1 MKLVKLLMAVC
12 MLTFAA
18 FAFTGCG
25 DSNNNATKEP
35 EKAKEVRIGTMNLVN
50 GDLIAQ
56 YEKWYENELGIPVKI
71 VKFDSGKD
79 VNSAIA
85 AGAID
90 IGELGTSPAA
100 LAISN
105 NLDIEVFWVG
115 DIIGAAETLVAKNSS
130 NINSVSDLVGK
141 KVGAPF
147 ASTAHYSLLN
157 ALKLEGVDENS
168 VKLLDLQPDDI
179 YAAWQRNDIDAAYV
193 WYPVLGELLKDG
205 KSITDSEKLAQRG
218 VVTGDATVV
227 MASFAKANPEIV
239 KKFVEIQIKANEMIN
254 NDKAKAAKE
263 VAAVLQISEEDAAEQ
278 LTQFKYLTP
287 EEQIDFLDNQM
298 AQTLKSTSDFLV
310 EQKSIKSAPDL
321 ESFKGRVTSEFVK
334 SAIQK

>member
-1 MKLVKLLMAVC
+1 MRSRLFTLLAAIC
-12 MLTFAA
+12 MLTLSAI
-18 FAFTGCG
+18 AFTGCG
-25 DSNNNATKEP
+25 EDNANSGKEA

-239 KKFVEIQIKANEMIN
+239 KIQIKANEMIN